1 VDQSMLEVK
10 SKDPI
15 PLDKVRNWS
24 FAEKALRELLASA
37 GEKK

>member
-1 VDQSMLEVK
+1 MLELK

-24 FAEKALRELLASA
+24 FAERARRELASA